1 MRQAL
6 ALIFVA
12 LFAQEA
18 MAMDWQALWN
28 FDDPAGSE
36 QRFREAM
43 HGASADDALLLE
55 TQVARSYGLR
65 GDFATAREVLA
76 GVEPK
81 LGSASPT
88 VQAYYYLELGRT
100 YASVTADAQSDVT
113 RQHAR
118 DAYERAIAIAAANG
132 LDGVQ
137 VDALHMLAF
146 VDTAPADQL
155 KWARA
160 ALAVAEASSQPDAR
174 RWAASLHNNIGYAL
188 HEEGKLD
195 EALAEFE
202 TALSLRMQHGDAES
216 IRIARWMIAWTLRG
230 LERYDVALA
239 MQLQL
244 EREYAK
250 LNKPSADVYD
260 ELEALYRAKGDVAN
274 AAKYAALRRALA
286 SGPGQ

>member
-1 MRQAL
+1 MRRAL
-6 ALIFVA
+6 ALILVA
-12 LFAQEA
+12 LFAQQA
-18 MAMDWQALWN
+18 MAMDWRSLWN
-28 FDDPAGSE
+28 FDDPVGSE
-36 QRFREAM
+36 QRFRDAM
-43 HGASADDALLLE
+43 QSANADDALLLE
-55 TQVARSYGLR
+55 TQIARTYGLR
-65 GDFATAREVLA
+65 GDFVTARAVLA

-100 YASVTADAQSDVT
+100 YASVTADAQSNVT
-113 RQHAR
+113 RKLAR
-118 DAYERAIAIAAANG
+118 DAYQRSIAIAAANG

-160 ALAVAEASSQPDAR
+160 ALVVAEASSQPDAR

-188 HEEGKLD
+188 HEEGRLE

-202 TALSLRMQHGDAES
+202 TALTLRMQKGDAES

-230 LERYDVALA
+230 LGRYDIALA

-244 EREYAK
+244 EREYAA
-250 LNKPSADVYD
+250 LHRPSADVYD
-260 ELEALYRAKGDVAN
+260 ELEALYRAKDDAAN

-286 SGPGQ
+286 SQRTQ

>member
-28 FDDPAGSE
+28 FDDAAGSE

-55 TQVARSYGLR
+55 TQIARCYGLR
-65 GDFATAREVLA
+65 SDFATAREVLA
-76 GVEPK
+76 GVESK

-202 TALSLRMQHGDAES
+202 S

>member
-1 MRQAL
+1 MRQTF
-6 ALIFVA
+6 ALILFA
-12 LFAQEA
+12 LFAQQA
-18 MAMDWQALWN
+18 LAMDWHALWN

-43 HGASADDALLLE
+43 QHASADDALLLE
-55 TQVARSYGLR
+55 TQIARTYGLR
-65 GDFATAREVLA
+65 GDFVGARAVLA
-76 GVEPK
+76 GVEAK
-81 LGSASPT
+81 LGSTSPT

-113 RQHAR
+113 RQLAR

-160 ALAVAEASSQPDAR
+160 ALAVAEASNQPDAR

-202 TALSLRMQHGDAES
+202 TALSLRMQRGDAES
-216 IRIARWMIAWTLRG
+216 IRVARWMIAWTLRG

-260 ELEALYRAKGDVAN
+260 ELEALYRAKGDAAN

-286 SGPGQ
+286 AQGKP